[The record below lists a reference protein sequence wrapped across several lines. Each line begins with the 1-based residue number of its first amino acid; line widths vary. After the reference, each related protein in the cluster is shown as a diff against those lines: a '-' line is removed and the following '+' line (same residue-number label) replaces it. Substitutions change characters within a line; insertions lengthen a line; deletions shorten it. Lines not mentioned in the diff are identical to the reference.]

1 MRHLLDSDWLI
12 DALVGVPSTLANIDE
27 LGRHLVGVSIVSHGE
42 LLEGAYAHLDPAS
55 ELVRYRVFLSR
66 FPMLPLTGSIMERF
80 GKLRYDLRR
89 QGQLIP
95 DLDLLIAATA
105 IDHDLALATRNL
117 RHFVRV
123 PDLEI
128 VRLA

>member
-1 MRHLLDSDWLI
+1 
-12 DALVGVPSTLANIDE
+12 
-27 LGRHLVGVSIVSHGE
+27 
-42 LLEGAYAHLDPAS
+42 
-55 ELVRYRVFLSR
+55 
-66 FPMLPLTGSIMERF
+66 MLPLTGSIMERF

-105 IDHDLALATRNL
+105 IDHDVALATRNR
-117 RHFVRV
+117 RHFVRA
-123 PDLEI
+123 PDLEV